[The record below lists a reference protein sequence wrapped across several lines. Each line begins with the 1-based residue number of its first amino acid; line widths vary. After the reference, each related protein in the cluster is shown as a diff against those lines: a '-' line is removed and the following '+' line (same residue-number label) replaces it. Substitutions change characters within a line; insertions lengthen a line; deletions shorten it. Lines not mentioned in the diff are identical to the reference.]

1 MYDHIVSAEIMNI
14 PLKFETTPTLF
25 SPNSIDKGTLAML
38 SIIDFS
44 KETKVLDLGCGYGVV
59 GILVAK
65 LIGKEK
71 VIMCDV
77 SQTAVEFARAN
88 AVRNQVS
95 EIDIRL
101 SDGFENIPEKDV
113 TMILSNPPYH
123 TDFSVAKH
131 FIEMGYKKLVIGGRM
146 VMVTKR
152 LEWYKNKL
160 ASVFGGVKV
169 YEVGGYYV
177 FVAEKRQRAV
187 RKMKKAKKHS
197 KKLQRKYGS
206 TSQK

>member
-25 SPNSIDKGTLAML
+25 SPNSIDNGTLAML

-101 SDGFENIPEKDV
+101 SDGFENIPEEDV

-131 FIEMGYKKLVIGGRM
+131 FIEI
-146 VMVTKR
+146 
-152 LEWYKNKL
+152 
-160 ASVFGGVKV
+160 
-169 YEVGGYYV
+169 
-177 FVAEKRQRAV
+177 
-187 RKMKKAKKHS
+187 